1 VLRRVGIEHIAVAGA
16 CLYSCQTSPW
26 MI

>member
-16 CLYSCQTSPW
+16 RPLSCQTSPW